1 MPNSPASPL
10 PLLGVTAAE
19 LHHAARRWFGDAKG
33 AGVAPLVHRMAVRE
47 ARFDPAALGVGPRAC
62 DVWRDQSHLSVPEVV
77 DDKRE
82 ETGNGAVL
90 KRALRLEDGRV
101 RAVWAACRDET
112 TLVTVIDVDTDHPC
126 GPC

>member
-47 ARFDPAALGVGPRAC
+47 ARFDPAALVAC
-62 DVWRDQSHLSVPEVV
+62 QDSAQLQMLMCLEIAEFLQLLLDRTP
-77 DDKRE
+77 
-82 ETGNGAVL
+82 AYVL
-90 KRALRLEDGRV
+90 PSCNARV
-101 RAVWAACRDET
+101 SSFPFQPSYQVAKKFRK
-112 TLVTVIDVDTDHPC
+112 
-126 GPC
+126 